1 MYPIYLEWKSNRSEL
16 MTGGMQSVVAGPR
29 PVVRPSVLAQS
40 GPIHSSGCRR
50 YLGNARTGQCSCLR
64 MDNIC
69 LSGAC
74 HSSSSSSTT
83 TTTTTSSNRR
93 GTSRSHQEHLRHYTG
108 FACHAVAADD
118 CDAQSLSWE
127 KFADQ
132 VSGEWDGVSVTFDPE
147 GCAREL
153 PEYYVPQ
160 AYRDWDVQLYD
171 WQCQCSMTCDE
182 EGVSCVTRKLMPTV
196 GCEADAIAFTEEAR
210 RDFGFHC
217 KNCVFEERGLATRS
231 PGDVIADEK
240 SFDCKAEHI
249 LTIGQGERIR
259 MIHLL
264 KRMGSERKWKVQ
276 GVEVYVEKRDGP
288 YTGRRELAGCGGGMD
303 PFAKSDAVSSDS
315 VVTALGRAKRATGVQ
330 YADGRIESIADDWQ
344 SAMGELPNIVGL
356 PKNCWTAFSCD
367 ASSESTVS
375 IHLYAGVICDD
386 GNTMNV
392 SYQHSENGSLMNA
405 SLVSLSL

>member
-1 MYPIYLEWKSNRSEL
+1 MAGIL
-16 MTGGMQSVVAGPR
+16 QSSVLGPR
-29 PVVRPSVLAQS
+29 LPVVRPSALAQC
-40 GPIHSSGCRR
+40 GPMHSSECRR
-50 YLGNARTGQCSCLR
+50 SLGNERHCPCLR
-64 MDNIC
+64 MDSTC
-69 LSGAC
+69 LSSARRSG
-74 HSSSSSSTT
+74 SSSTT
-83 TTTTTSSNRR
+83 TTTTSSSTNRR
-93 GTSRSHQEHLRHYTG
+93 GTSRSHHTG
-108 FACHAVAADD
+108 LACHAVAADD

-127 KFADQ
+127 TFAEQ

-210 RDFGFHC
+210 RDFGFDC

-231 PGDVIADEK
+231 PGDAIADEK

-259 MIHLL
+259 IVHLL
-264 KRMGSERKWKVQ
+264 KRMGPEREWRVQ

-303 PFAKSDAVSSDS
+303 PFAKSDALSSDS
-315 VVTALGRAKRATGVQ
+315 VMTALGRVKGATGIQ

-344 SAMGELPNIVGL
+344 PAVGDLPDIVGL
-356 PKNCWTAFSCD
+356 PKNCWTAFSCHT
-367 ASSESTVS
+367 SSESTVS

-386 GNTMNV
+386 GNTMTV
-392 SYQHSENGSLMNA
+392 SYQHSENGSLVNA